1 MYTLIINTRKD
12 GLNQMRDTLYVLG
25 DSIARGIMLDEKT
38 GRYGLCRNTFDT
50 ALKLSGTKV
59 YNYAKMGMTS
69 EDALSL
75 IDKCGQAE
83 NAVAAIE
90 FGGNDSD
97 LNWNE
102 VQDAP
107 GIFHEAAIPI
117 PKFEKNLACL
127 IEKTRKRGMRPV
139 IVTPLPLSAERFFAY
154 VAHNR
159 DANAILTY
167 LGTKQSIYRWQERYS
182 TAAIRAAHS
191 AKCPVFDAR
200 SLFLNRMD
208 FDSLIGPDGMHPS
221 EKGYKVL
228 ADAVVNAWNNGISE
242 FTQSVF
248 CRT

>member
-1 MYTLIINTRKD
+1 
-12 GLNQMRDTLYVLG
+12 MRDTLYVLG
-25 DSIARGIMLDEKT
+25 DSIARGIMFDEKK
-38 GRYGLCRNTFDT
+38 GRYGICVNTFDT
-50 ALKLSGTKV
+50 ALKNAGAKV

-102 VQDAP
+102 VANAP
-107 GIFHEAAIPI
+107 DTFHEAAIPI
-117 PKFEKNLACL
+117 PKYEKNLVSL
-127 IEKTRKRGMRPV
+127 IEKVRNRGMRPV
-139 IVTPLPLSAERFFAY
+139 VVTPLPLAEERFFRY
-154 VAHNR
+154 VSQNR
-159 DANAILTY
+159 DENAILTY
-167 LGTKQSIYRWQERYS
+167 LGTKQSIYRWQERYA
-182 TAAIRAAHS
+182 TAAIRAAHR
-191 AKCPVFDAR
+191 ANCPVFDAR

-208 FDSLIGPDGMHPS
+208 FDTLIGPDGMHPS

-228 ADAVVNAWNNGISE
+228 SDAVVNAWKNGISE

-248 CRT
+248 YTA

>member
-1 MYTLIINTRKD
+1 
-12 GLNQMRDTLYVLG
+12 MRDTLYVLG

-38 GRYGLCRNTFDT
+38 GKYGLCRSTFDT
-50 ALKLSGTKV
+50 ALKNAGTKV
-59 YNYAKMGMTS
+59 YNYSKMGMTT

-83 NAVAAIE
+83 NAIAAIE

-102 VQDAP
+102 VADAP
-107 GIFHEAAIPI
+107 DTFHEAAIPI
-117 PKFEKNLACL
+117 PKYEKNLISL
-127 IEKTRKRGMRPV
+127 IEKTRKCGMRPV
-139 IVTPLPLSAERFFAY
+139 VVTPLPLAAERFFEY
-154 VAHNR
+154 VSQNR
-159 DANAILTY
+159 DENAILSY
-167 LGTKQSIYRWQERYS
+167 LGTKQSIYRWQERYA

-191 AKCPVFDAR
+191 ANCPVFDAR

-208 FDSLIGPDGMHPS
+208 FDTLIGPDGMHPS

-228 ADAVVNAWNNGISE
+228 ADAVVNAWKNGISE

-248 CRT
+248 YTA